1 MKMTEFLDQSAD
13 WGDPSLINEMFHAD
27 YMYLRE
33 TEMLTRDEFIKH
45 MQEDFAAGKFQYQT
59 EKSCMRM
66 TTSFLGNIALRRP
79 TIRERSPLR
88 V

>member
-13 WGDPSLINEMFHAD
+13 WGDPSMINEMFHED

-45 MQEDFAAGKFQYQT
+45 MQEDFAAGKFQSSNR
-59 EKSCMRM
+59 KFCMR
-66 TTSFLGNIALRRP
+66 TTMSFLGNIALQPR
-79 TIRERSPLR
+79 TICERSPLR
-88 V
+88 A

>member
-13 WGDPSLINEMFHAD
+13 WGDPSLINEMFHED

-45 MQEDFAAGKFQYQT
+45 MQEDCVDT
-59 EKSCMRM
+59 IR
-66 TTSFLGNIALRRP
+66 LRRN
-79 TIRERSPLR
+79 LFQR
-88 V
+88 VLARKMF